1 MSGRPRRRASV
12 PAPRAPIARRRAAG
26 EPPLPRTRGQAKA
39 TTAPPDPAALRE
51 AVASLLRAAG
61 ADLSA
66 KDFTGTPE
74 RVAKLWCDA
83 FLVGATL
90 DPARILGDPVLG
102 EAPTEMVVVRELPF
116 AGMCPHHLLPY
127 IGRAT
132 VAYLP
137 HDKLVG
143 FGRLGELVRCCTGRL
158 TLQERAC
165 NDVVDAIMRHL
176 DARGAA
182 CIMVGEHAC
191 LRIPEQRHAAE
202 VVTASFRG
210 EFRDRAELRDRL
222 MPRA

>member
-1 MSGRPRRRASV
+1 MSARPRRRAPV
-12 PAPRAPIARRRAAG
+12 PAPRPAIGRRRAAAEAG
-26 EPPLPRTRGQAKA
+26 RTR
-39 TTAPPDPAALRE
+39 TPAPPDEAALRE
-51 AVASLLRAAG
+51 AVATLLRAAG

-66 KDFTGTPE
+66 KDFTGTPD
-74 RVAKLWCDA
+74 RVARLWCET
-83 FLVGATL
+83 FLSGNTL
-90 DPARILGDPVLG
+90 DVARVLGDPVLG
-102 EAPTEMVVVRELPF
+102 EAPTEMVVIRELPF
-116 AGMCPHHLLPY
+116 CGMCPHHLLPY

-137 HDKLVG
+137 SDKLVG
-143 FGRLGELVRCCTGRL
+143 FGRLGELVRGCTARL

-210 EFRDRAELRDRL
+210 EFRERAELRDRL

>member
-1 MSGRPRRRASV
+1 MSGRPRRRAA
-12 PAPRAPIARRRAAG
+12 APRPAIALRRGAG
-26 EPPLPRTRGQAKA
+26 EQPSPRSVGRTRGAA
-39 TTAPPDPAALRE
+39 EPVDPAKLRD
-51 AVASLLRAAG
+51 AVATLLRAAG

-66 KDFTGTPE
+66 KDFAGTPD
-74 RVAKLWCDA
+74 RVAKLWCEA

-90 DPARILGDPVLG
+90 DPARILGEPVLG
-102 EAPTEMVVVRELPF
+102 EAPTEMVVIRELPF
-116 AGMCPHHLLPY
+116 CGMCPHHLLPY

-137 HDKLVG
+137 SDKLVG
-143 FGRLGELVRCCTGRL
+143 FGRLGELVRCFTGRL

-210 EFRDRAELRDRL
+210 EFRERAELRDRL

>member
-1 MSGRPRRRASV
+1 MSARPRRRASV
-12 PAPRAPIARRRAAG
+12 PAPRAAIARRRPGSEAARAAG
-26 EPPLPRTRGQAKA
+26 RPAG
-39 TTAPPDPAALRE
+39 PPDPAALRD
-51 AVASLLRAAG
+51 AVATLLRAAG
-61 ADLSA
+61 ADLGA
-66 KDFTGTPE
+66 KDFAGTPD
-74 RVAKLWCDA
+74 RVARLWCET
-83 FLVGATL
+83 FLSGNTL
-90 DPARILGDPVLG
+90 DTARVLGDPVLG
-102 EAPTEMVVVRELPF
+102 EAQTEMVVIRELPF
-116 AGMCPHHLLPY
+116 CGMCPHHLLPY

-137 HDKLVG
+137 SDKLVG
-143 FGRLGELVRCCTGRL
+143 FGRLGELVRGCTAQL

-165 NDVVDAIMRHL
+165 NEVVDAIMRHL

-210 EFRDRAELRDRL
+210 EFCDRAELRDRL

>member
-1 MSGRPRRRASV
+1 MSGRPRRRAS
-12 PAPRAPIARRRAAG
+12 APRTAIALRRGASEQPGARARGSRVA
-26 EPPLPRTRGQAKA
+26 EPV
-39 TTAPPDPAALRE
+39 DPAKLRD
-51 AVASLLRAAG
+51 AVATLLRAAG

-66 KDFTGTPE
+66 KDFTGTPD
-74 RVAKLWCDA
+74 RVAKLWCEA

-90 DPARILGDPVLG
+90 DPARILGEPVLG
-102 EAPTEMVVVRELPF
+102 EAPTEMVVIRELPF
-116 AGMCPHHLLPY
+116 SGMCPHHLLPY

-137 HDKLVG
+137 SDKLVG

-165 NDVVDAIMRHL
+165 NDVVDAIMQHL